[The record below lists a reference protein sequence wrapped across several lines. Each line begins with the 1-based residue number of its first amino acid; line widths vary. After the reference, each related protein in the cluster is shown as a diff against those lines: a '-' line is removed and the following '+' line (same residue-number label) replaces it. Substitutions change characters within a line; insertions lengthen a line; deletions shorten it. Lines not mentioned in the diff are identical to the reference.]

1 MAARADEGEIMTLEE
16 VARYLRLSNQT
27 IYKMVQGGEIPGV
40 KIGKEWRFRRSVLDE
55 WLDTAIALSR
65 AGFDLMVQQTWL
77 AARQGGVGKEDLER
91 IVEAAMRRK

>member
-1 MAARADEGEIMTLEE
+1 MASRDDEGEIMTLEE

-27 IYKMVQGGEIPGV
+27 IYKMVQSGEVPGV

-55 WLDTAIALSR
+55 WLDTAMALSK

-77 AARQGGVGKEDLER
+77 AARQGGLTKDDLDR
-91 IVEAAMRRK
+91 LVETAMRRK